1 MKRQEKEEIL
11 NKIKELQEQVDNATI
26 ENENPFDVKDGGCQV
41 WCNEVKYK
49 AIDVGVWWSS
59 EVDEYVLCKD
69 KSIVEARQKR
79 HHLADLLEK
88 FAYENDAAVT
98 KEIWEDESTS
108 KYGICYS
115 NYNRRHFITSG
126 NSCENLGET
135 YFITREVAQRAID
148 EIVIPFMRNIN
159 D

>member
-1 MKRQEKEEIL
+1 MKRQEKEELL
-11 NKIKELQEQVDNATI
+11 NKIEELQEKVDNATI
-26 ENENPFDVKDGGCQV
+26 DDENPFDVEDGGCQA

-49 AIDVGVWWSS
+49 AADVGVWWSS

-88 FAYENDAAVT
+88 FAYEHDAVVT
-98 KEIWEDESTS
+98 KYIWEDESTP

-115 NYNRRHFITSG
+115 NYNRRYFTTSG

-135 YFITREVAQRAID
+135 YFTSREVAQRAID